1 MIKMLGIGDNV
12 VDINYTTKIIYPGGN
27 CINFAIFGKEIGN
40 DTAYLGTLSND
51 ELSYVII
58 NALKKYNIDYSQCP
72 IIKGAETG
80 RCGINLDKGDRIITE
95 ENYGGVCRTNP
106 IKITG
111 RLLEYIR
118 TFDVVSSNCFSYI
131 EDQLKII
138 KDTQTLLV
146 YDFSNY
152 WEVDTFENVC
162 PNIDIAFLSGKEQ
175 DNEYLEKLL
184 KHIVNDLKCSMA
196 IATMGKRGAM
206 VYNGNKIFYKS
217 PYNIQGNVIDT
228 TGAGDSFLVGFI
240 SAYIQNIKTF
250 NSFLKK
256 ELLNDI
262 LLSEDKEDFY
272 NNLIEFSLCNGNWL
286 ARKNCMI
293 QGSFGLGLEFCK
305 LNYF

>member
-27 CINFAIFGKEIGN
+27 CINFAIYGKEIGN
-40 DTAYLGTLSND
+40 DTAYLGSISND
-51 ELSYVII
+51 ELSYVIV
-58 NALKKYNIDYSQCP
+58 NALEKYDIDYSQCP
-72 IIKGAETG
+72 IIKGTETG
-80 RCGINLDKGDRIITE
+80 RCGITLDNGDRIITE

-106 IKITG
+106 IKITDK
-111 RLLEYIR
+111 LLEYIK

-152 WEVDTFENVC
+152 WELDTFENIC
-162 PNIDIAFLSGKEQ
+162 PNIDIAFLSGKEH
-175 DNEYLEKLL
+175 DNEYLENLL

-206 VYNGNKIFYKS
+206 VFNGNKIFYKS
-217 PYNIQGNVIDT
+217 PYNLQGNVIDT

-293 QGSFGLGLEFCK
+293 QGSFGLGLEFYK